1 MSFSLSNVNGIQM
14 QRDSV
19 LSSLSVACDATTVL
33 PKNNLLYQA
42 PRDGKVAV
50 SVDVC
55 NLEVANLQVS
65 GTLTATNTQIT
76 NLFAVNGNI
85 DTINARVAT
94 LKNSNAVPPNGG
106 PTDPYLTIGGTA
118 ANDAVGSSA
127 AIKII
132 GATSSGSA
140 PSAGGDKA
148 IDMEDGGNVSMQ
160 LQSAGTLKGPGNPT
174 PTTTSDL
181 SAYILSGADGQT
193 PPIVPGTPYNADL
206 VPVGG
211 VGGVG
216 ATVDVVVSNGPPSI
230 FPSGAV
236 ESITV
241 VNTGVPNADFQ
252 VGQKYNVV
260 DGGAILNNLQ
270 IVLGAG
276 TVIPTG
282 AQGGVLE
289 VYEVKAQI
297 FSGSVQGTPPV
308 FNPGIAGLNQVTQGA
323 TFSTTPFFA
332 ATLVLEDAASPA
344 NAGFIAAA
352 GNTTGLPNGS
362 TNATTTLGDGINML
376 DPLFIQATGPTLA
389 IPQHALTVNG
399 GIQSSLQGGN
409 YIFQVSAAGAIA
421 ALSAVLSGNLQVDGD
436 TTLGDASTDS
446 LTVNAAS
453 NFFANVT
460 VSANLTVDN
469 GGTTTLLDTNIT
481 GNLTQKGALAHL
493 AVNGLTGGAIPNQV
507 LIGESL
513 LPAPI
518 PAANLLTVNGFAQF
532 LESLTVD
539 KDLKVVED
547 SALSGA
553 VLMSTN
559 AIGNGVT
566 IGPAGGGGA
575 TANAGDLRVNGATET
590 IGLLTTT
597 GGVEV
602 SGGSLDVST
611 GISSNLNGP
620 TTVLDTFTV
629 GPGPLGF
636 VNSEMNGPLVV
647 FGSATVDKFQAGTL
661 VNIATRFGVEVDGKT
676 TVRNQTATT
685 TAGPNAALVVSGGVG
700 VAKNLYI
707 DDTGTAAAVVS
718 YFRAGDI
725 TSTGF
730 HILGPGAGGNQG
742 QTIVNNN
749 NTWAVEPN
757 NFATARTPGNS
768 AFAVQGD
775 VYIQGRLKVVGN
787 IVLPINLIIDQATIT
802 NSTINSSIIGGAV
815 PAAATFTN
823 STLGLA
829 NATSLAL
836 GGGLAAGTI
845 LTVGGKSQF
854 ESDVTILSGG
864 STALVIKDG
873 PVATSEFNINQLTPN
888 TTTLSAPALVGG
900 TTNNITIEATTA
912 NSEVTINAGSGLN
925 TAEVTLGGGLSQTV
939 SISTPGGAIGLK
951 CGQTINLTGQGGI
964 ELDTS
969 STNSTLKGEI
979 TETVGPLTIIAA
991 GDPTAVPAFGPSF
1004 GPVTAN
1010 AMNVVIDI
1018 GAPTGPIVGA
1028 TNFDLLSM
1036 GSFFTTNGSNQLL
1049 FTLINSK
1056 IQANSR
1062 IIATYDSVSTAPPA
1076 GPFVPLF
1083 CVPVVSISAIQNN
1096 SCAISLCNAGST
1108 SSGNVNLGRIHV
1120 AILNP
1125 L

>member
-118 ANDAVGSSA
+118 NDAVGSSA

-193 PPIVPGTPYNADL
+193 PPAVPGTPYNADL
-206 VPVGG
+206 VPVGA
-211 VGGVG
+211 GGIG
-216 ATVDVVVSNGPPSI
+216 ATVNVVVSNGPPSI
-230 FPSGAV
+230 FPIGAV

-241 VNTGVPNADFQ
+241 VNTGASAAFQ

-362 TNATTTLGDGINML
+362 ANATTTLGDGINML

-421 ALSAVLSGNLQVDGD
+421 AASAVLSGNLQVDGD

-446 LTVNAAS
+446 LTVNATS
-453 NFFANVT
+453 NFNALVT
-460 VSANLTVDN
+460 VSANLTVDS

-481 GNLTQKGALAHL
+481 GNLTQKGALAQL
-493 AVNGLTGGAIPNQV
+493 AANGLTGGAIPNQV
-507 LIGESL
+507 LIGEPL
-513 LPAPI
+513 VPGPI

-539 KDLKVVED
+539 KDLKVGEN
-547 SALSGA
+547 STLSGA

-559 AIGNGVT
+559 PIGNGVT
-566 IGPAGGGGA
+566 IGLGA
-575 TANAGDLRVNGATET
+575 TANAGDLRVNNATET
-590 IGLLTTT
+590 IGLLTAT

-636 VNSEMNGPLVV
+636 VNSVMNGTL
-647 FGSATVDKFQAGTL
+647 TVNSSITADKLQVGTNAL
-661 VNIATRFGVEVDGKT
+661 TRFGVEADGKT

-685 TAGPNAALVVSGGVG
+685 TATNAALAVSGGVG

-707 DDTGTAAAVVS
+707 DDTGTAAVGS
-718 YFRAGDI
+718 YFIAGDI

-757 NFATARTPGNS
+757 DFATARTPGNS

-775 VYIQGRLKVVGN
+775 AFIGGTLKALDIILPTGLN
-787 IVLPINLIIDQATIT
+787 IVGATIT
-802 NSTINSSIIGGAV
+802 NSFIDSSIIGGAV

-836 GGGLAAGTI
+836 GGALVAGTT
-845 LTVGGKSQF
+845 LTVAGSSQF
-854 ESDVTILSGG
+854 EPEVTILSGG
-864 STALVIKDG
+864 STALVITDNSN
-873 PVATSEFNINQLTPN
+873 PATATRTLEVNQGV
-888 TTTLSAPALVGG
+888 VGG
-900 TTNNITIEATTA
+900 TKIVAPPLVSGGDNSISIEADSTA
-912 NSEVTINAGSGLN
+912 NSNVVIR
-925 TAEVTLGGGLSQTV
+925 GGLTGSSSESVVQ
-939 SISTPGGAIGLK
+939 IGGSSPAVNITAAQGSIGLK
-951 CGQTINLTGQGGI
+951 CSQTIFLTGEVAI

-969 STNSTLKGEI
+969 SATSTLKGEI
-979 TETVGPLTIIAA
+979 ATFAGPFTTNA
-991 GDPTAVPAFGPSF
+991 GSPPAVPLNQ
-1004 GPVTAN
+1004 VVAN
-1010 AMNVVIDI
+1010 GMNAIINI
-1018 GAPTGPIVGA
+1018 GQVGGQG
-1028 TNFDLLSM
+1028 FDLLALGQPS
-1036 GSFFTTNGSNQLL
+1036 TANGGNQLVFIYNNNKIAVGSRIVVTYQNPVPAL
-1049 FTLINSK
+1049 TVGCIPYITLGGIGAGFIAMTLCNIGPINS
-1056 IQANSR
+1056 
-1062 IIATYDSVSTAPPA
+1062 
-1076 GPFVPLF
+1076 GPVDLGSIH
-1083 CVPVVSISAIQNN
+1083 VSII
-1096 SCAISLCNAGST
+1096 
-1108 SSGNVNLGRIHV
+1108 
-1120 AILNP
+1120 NP
-1125 L
+1125 LP

>member
-181 SAYILSGADGQT
+181 SAYILSGADGQ
-193 PPIVPGTPYNADL
+193 PPGTVNNADL

-216 ATVDVVVSNGPPSI
+216 ATVDVVVSNGPPST
-230 FPSGAV
+230 FPPGAV

-241 VNTGVPNADFQ
+241 VNTGLPNADFQ

-260 DGGAILNNLQ
+260 DTVGAALTNLQ

-308 FNPGIAGLNQVTQGA
+308 FNPGIAGLNQVTKGA

-344 NAGFIAAA
+344 QAGFIAAA

-362 TNATTTLGDGINML
+362 ANATTTLGDGINML

-409 YIFQVSAAGAIA
+409 YIFQVSATGAIA
-421 ALSAVLSGNLQVDGD
+421 AASAVLSGNLQVDGD
-436 TTLGDASTDS
+436 TTLGNASTDS
-446 LTVNAAS
+446 LTVNATS
-453 NFFANVT
+453 NFNAPVT
-460 VSANLTVDN
+460 VSANLTVDS

-481 GNLTQKGALAHL
+481 GNLTQKGALAQL
-493 AVNGLTGGAIPNQV
+493 AANGLTGGVIPNQV

-513 LPAPI
+513 VPGPI

-539 KDLKVVED
+539 VDLKVVKD

-566 IGPAGGGGA
+566 IGPGP
-575 TANAGDLRVNGATET
+575 TANTGDLRVNGATET

-597 GGVEV
+597 GGV
-602 SGGSLDVST
+602 DVTGVGLTVQT
-611 GISSNLNGP
+611 GIPSNLNGP
-620 TTVLDTFTV
+620 TNVGPGTTFTV
-629 GPGPLGF
+629 GQPAPAAVTTSTMYGPLT
-636 VNSEMNGPLVV
+636 VNSSVT
-647 FGSATVDKFQAGTL
+647 ADKLQAGTNPL
-661 VNIATRFGVEVDGKT
+661 TNFGVETDGKT

-685 TAGPNAALVVSGGVG
+685 TATNAALAVSGGVG

-707 DDTGTAAAVVS
+707 DDTGTAAVGS
-718 YFRAGDI
+718 YFIAGDI
-725 TSTGF
+725 TTTGF

-742 QTIVNNN
+742 QTVVNND

-757 NFATARTPGNS
+757 NFATARNPGNS

-775 VYIQGRLKVVGN
+775 VFIGGTLKALG
-787 IVLPINLIIDQATIT
+787 IVLPTGLNINGATIT
-802 NSTINSSIIGGAV
+802 TSTINSSIIGGAV

-836 GGGLAAGTI
+836 GGALVAGTT
-845 LTVGGKSQF
+845 LTVAGSSQF
-854 ESDVTILSGG
+854 EPEVKILSGG
-864 STALVIKDG
+864 STALVITDSSN
-873 PVATSEFNINQLTPN
+873 PAAATKTLEVNQGV
-888 TTTLSAPALVGG
+888 VGG
-900 TTNNITIEATTA
+900 TRIVAPPLASGGDNSISIEADSTA
-912 NSEVTINAGSGLN
+912 NSNVVIRGGLAGSPSESEVQIGGLSPEVTI
-925 TAEVTLGGGLSQTV
+925 TV
-939 SISTPGGAIGLK
+939 PGGAIGLK

-979 TETVGPLTIIAA
+979 ATFAGPFTTNA
-991 GDPTAVPAFGPSF
+991 GSPPAVPLNQVVADGM
-1004 GPVTAN
+1004 N
-1010 AMNVVIDI
+1010 AIINI
-1018 GAPTGPIVGA
+1018 GQVGGQG
-1028 TNFDLLSM
+1028 FDLLAL
-1036 GSFFTTNGSNQLL
+1036 GSASTPNGGNQL
-1049 FTLINSK
+1049 FFIYNNTK
-1056 IQANSR
+1056 IVAGSR
-1062 IIATYDSVSTAPPA
+1062 IVLTYQNPSVALPGGCIPIVSLGGIAN
-1076 GPFVPLF
+1076 GF
-1083 CVPVVSISAIQNN
+1083 CSM
-1096 SCAISLCNAGST
+1096 SLCNIGSAD
-1108 SSGNVNLGRIHV
+1108 SGSVDLGSIHV
-1120 AILNP
+1120 GIINP

>member
-65 GTLTATNTQIT
+65 GTLTATNAQIT
-76 NLFAVNGNI
+76 NLFTVNGNI

-181 SAYILSGADGQT
+181 SAYILSGADGQ
-193 PPIVPGTPYNADL
+193 PPGTVNNAEL
-206 VPVGG
+206 QPVGG

-216 ATVDVVVSNGPPSI
+216 ATVDVVVDAG
-230 FPSGAV
+230 GAV
-236 ESITV
+236 DSITV

-260 DGGAILNNLQ
+260 DTVGGTLINLQ

-332 ATLVLEDAASPA
+332 ATLVLEDALGS
-344 NAGFIAAA
+344 AGFIAAA

-362 TNATTTLGDGINML
+362 VAATTTPGDGINML

-399 GIQSSLQGGN
+399 GIQSSLQAGN

-421 ALSAVLSGNLQVDGD
+421 AASAVLSGNLQVDGD
-436 TTLGDASTDS
+436 TTLGNASTDS
-446 LTVNAAS
+446 LTVNATS
-453 NFFANVT
+453 NFNALVT
-460 VSANLTVDN
+460 VSANLTVDS

-481 GNLTQKGALAHL
+481 GNLTQKGALAQL
-493 AVNGLTGGAIPNQV
+493 AANGLTGAPGLPNQV
-507 LIGESL
+507 LIGEPL
-513 LPAPI
+513 VPGPI

-539 KDLKVVED
+539 VDLKVGEN
-547 SALSGA
+547 SSLSGA
-553 VLMSTN
+553 VLMSTTT
-559 AIGNGVT
+559 AGNGVT
-566 IGPAGGGGA
+566 IGPGA
-575 TANAGDLRVNGATET
+575 TANSGDLRVNGTTET
-590 IGLLTTT
+590 IGLLTTS
-597 GGVEV
+597 GGV
-602 SGGSLDVST
+602 DVTGVGLTVQT
-611 GISSNLNGP
+611 GIPSNLNGP

-636 VNSEMNGPLVV
+636 VNSVMNGTL
-647 FGSATVDKFQAGTL
+647 TVNSSITADKLQVGTNAL
-661 VNIATRFGVEVDGKT
+661 TRFGVEADGKT

-685 TAGPNAALVVSGGVG
+685 TATNAALAVSGGVG

-707 DDTGTAAAVVS
+707 DDTGTAAVGS
-718 YFRAGDI
+718 YFIAGNI
-725 TSTGF
+725 NSKGF
-730 HILGPGAGGNQG
+730 HILGPGTGNQG
-742 QTIVNNN
+742 QTIVNND
-749 NTWAVEPN
+749 NTWDPVLFPTGPA
-757 NFATARTPGNS
+757 NFATAKAPGNS

-775 VYIQGRLKVVGN
+775 VFIGGTLKALG
-787 IVLPINLIIDQATIT
+787 IVLPPNLNIDGATIT
-802 NSTINSSIIGGAV
+802 NSTISTSDIDSSPIGAGTPDTGA
-815 PAAATFTN
+815 FT
-823 STLGLA
+823 TLTA
-829 NATSLAL
+829 STSLAL
-836 GGGLAAGTI
+836 GGALVAGTT
-845 LTVGGKSQF
+845 LTVAGSSQF
-854 ESDVTILSGG
+854 EPEVTILSGG
-864 STALVIKDG
+864 STALVITDSSN
-873 PVATSEFNINQLTPN
+873 PAAATK
-888 TTTLSAPALVGG
+888 TLEVSQSVVGG
-900 TTNNITIEATTA
+900 TRIVAPLLGGGGDNSISIEADSTA
-912 NSEVTINAGSGLN
+912 NSNVVIRGGLTGS
-925 TAEVTLGGGLSQTV
+925 TSESVVQIGGGLSPAV

-951 CGQTINLTGQGGI
+951 CGQTINLTATGAI

-969 STNSTLKGEI
+969 DVNSTLKGEI
-979 TETVGPLTIIAA
+979 AETVGPLTINTA
-991 GDPTAVPAFGPSF
+991 GDPTAAPAFGPKF
-1004 GPVTAN
+1004 DAVTAN
-1010 AMNVVIDI
+1010 AMNVIIDI
-1018 GAPTGPIVGA
+1018 GAPTGVIPGA

-1083 CVPVVSISAIQNN
+1083 CVPVVSISAIQNG

-1125 L
+1125 V